1 MLLHLLLN
9 LQKMFHNI
17 AFFPVTLA
25 NLQPREVMHSFPPFY
40 FSIMKADWTST
51 KLTVLDG
58 GRKASEDLWPDT
70 YG

>member
-9 LQKMFHNI
+9 QQKMFHNI

-40 FSIMKADWTST
+40 FSIMKAD
-51 KLTVLDG
+51 
-58 GRKASEDLWPDT
+58 
-70 YG
+70 